1 MATKPKTDGVTAVKK
16 DADTGK
22 ASTSTRSLW
31 KGAISFGLVHVPIA
45 LYSATDESDLEFKMI
60 DKRTMDPVGYKR
72 INKKSGKEVATT
84 DIVKG
89 IEWEDG
95 QFVLLS
101 PEEIAA
107 AYPKTTQTIEI
118 ESFIPIS
125 EIPFVYLEKPYYTAP
140 INKGAKVYAL
150 LREALAQSNMVG
162 VAKVVI
168 SNKQHLALLM
178 PCGPALILNLLRWGG
193 EIRSWRALDL
203 PPQGINEAG
212 IRESEL
218 KMAKALIEDM
228 TAHWS
233 PDLFRDTFHEQ
244 VMKLVEDKASA
255 GHVEEVEKITSEAA
269 KTSSN
274 VIDLT
279 ELLSR
284 SLKGKKGTSETD
296 TKSVAAK
303 KAPAAEK
310 TARKTRKAA

>member
-1 MATKPKTDGVTAVKK
+1 MATRSKPAAKTQPK
-16 DADTGK
+16 ADPEAGK
-22 ASTSTRSLW
+22 APTSTRSLW
-31 KGAISFGLVHVPIA
+31 KGAINFGLVHVPIA
-45 LYSATDESDLEFKMI
+45 LYSATDESDLSFKML

-72 INKKSGKEVATT
+72 INKKSGKEVTIT

-140 INKGAKVYAL
+140 INRGAKVYAL
-150 LREALAQSNMVG
+150 LREALAETRMVG

-193 EIRSWRALDL
+193 EIRSWQALDL
-203 PPQGINEAG
+203 PPLGMKEAG
-212 IRESEL
+212 IREPEL

-228 TAHWS
+228 AAHWS
-233 PDLFRDTFHEQ
+233 PDQFRDTFHEQ
-244 VMKLVEDKASA
+244 VMKLVEDKAA
-255 GHVEEVEKITSEAA
+255 DGHVEEVEKITSEAA

-274 VIDLT
+274 VVDLT

-284 SLKGKKGTSETD
+284 SLSSKKG
-296 TKSVAAK
+296 AASTPPK
-303 KAPAAEK
+303 PSTGAEK
-310 TARKTRKAA
+310 PSRRVRKAA